1 MESSVKQVLVVDD
14 HVLIREGL
22 SSIFR
27 STPDFKV
34 IGDAATVFEAIEKAR
49 QLRPDLIL
57 MDFTLPDGTGLD
69 ATRAI
74 LAEQPDCKIVF
85 LTVYETDE
93 KLFAALRLGAKGY
106 MLKNALASDL
116 LASLRGL
123 DSDEVAISRKM
134 MKHVV
139 DEFTHG
145 RVMDRAKEDLQTR
158 LSGREVDVLRELA
171 AGASNAE
178 IAQRLFIS
186 ENTVKHH
193 MRNVFDKLGVGNRR
207 EAAAVA
213 RRLRLSSPG
222 TDLIDE

>member
-1 MESSVKQVLVVDD
+1 MDKPVKRVLVVDD

-27 STPDFKV
+27 STEDFKV
-34 IGDAATVFEAIEKAR
+34 VGDAATVHEAIEQAR
-49 QLRPDLIL
+49 RLRPDIVL
-57 MDFTLPDGTGLD
+57 MDFSLPDGTGLD

-74 LAEQPDCKIVF
+74 LAEQPDCAIVF
-85 LTVYETDE
+85 LTVYETDD

-106 MLKNALASDL
+106 MLKNALAADL
-116 LASLRGL
+116 LSNLRGL
-123 DSDEVAISRKM
+123 DEDEVAISRKM

-139 DEFTHG
+139 DVFT
-145 RVMDRAKEDLQTR
+145 QTKADDGAREELLAR
-158 LSGREVDVLRELA
+158 LSGRELDVLGELG

-193 MRNVFDKLGVGNRR
+193 MRNVFDKLGVANRR
-207 EAAAVA
+207 EAAVLA
-213 RRLRLSSPG
+213 RQMNLNSQASEEPG
-222 TDLIDE
+222 D